1 MKNVKPPAQFEN
13 ASSITL
19 IDQTSLDPIRSGL
32 SIPREVMEIPL
43 NWQYIEVSSLDSGDN
58 QKPELELL
66 SSFFSSQPYQLP
78 VWLLDALRDCI
89 IIADQDGVIQC
100 INRSAQV
107 LTGWEHNPTEPV
119 SIQQILH
126 KDLFTQ
132 DSCQQYSLPEI
143 GSEFENKYSTTS
155 LQIGAQKILSIE
167 YSAFILYQGT
177 GTLLGFGLV
186 FRTALESDSLLDR
199 SLDTSLH
206 DPLTGLFNRSHF
218 DFLLNKTLVE
228 CKDTDQLHTLCY
240 IDIDWFKI
248 VNETCGISAGDM
260 LISQLSQLLSKRV
273 RNSDVLSRLG
283 ADQFA
288 IILYGYKLE
297 KALQVIDTIRQEIK
311 NLKFTWD
318 NKTIA
323 CTVSV
328 GVVMLDSLSCDS
340 SQVIGTASMACNIAK
355 SNGRDRVYVSCDS
368 DNRLD
373 VQRHEYN
380 LTFNIFNAL
389 ENNDF
394 VLFQQPIAD
403 LRSVE
408 VDSQNPKIH
417 SCEILLRLSHQGSLI
432 SPVKFI
438 PLAEKYGLMHL
449 LDRQVIRMCFAAI
462 SQSLDSPSTSSYEFC
477 QPELVSINLSG
488 SSLNDDSFY
497 DFILEQFSLFNV
509 LPKSICFEI
518 TESAAIKNLYS
529 TKLLITRLRDLGCS
543 FALDDF
549 GIGMSS
555 FEYLRNLPVNYLK
568 IDGSFVKEINVNHV
582 QCEIVESI
590 NRVAHVMGIKTI
602 AEYVENVDILSKLS
616 AIGVDY
622 VQGYYIAKP
631 MMLNKD
637 YLRFALGRCD

>member
-1 MKNVKPPAQFEN
+1 MKNAKPSEQFESE
-13 ASSITL
+13 SSITL
-19 IDQTSLDPIRSGL
+19 VDHTSPNPSRFSLAIQKEL
-32 SIPREVMEIPL
+32 MEIPFD
-43 NWQYIEVSSLDSGDN
+43 WQYIEVSSLNSRYKQN
-58 QKPELELL
+58 PELELL
-66 SSFFSSQPYQLP
+66 SSFFTSQPYQLP

-89 IIADQDGVIQC
+89 IIADQHGNVQC
-100 INRSAQV
+100 INQSARI
-107 LTGWEHNPTEPV
+107 LTGWEHTPAKPV
-119 SIQQILH
+119 SIQQIFH
-126 KDLFTQ
+126 KGLFSQ
-132 DSCQQYSLPEI
+132 DSCQQYSLPETDL
-143 GSEFENKYSTTS
+143 ELKNKCSIAN
-155 LQIGAQKILSIE
+155 LQIGDRQILPIE
-167 YSAFILYQGT
+167 YNAFILHQEC
-177 GTLLGFGLV
+177 GTLLGFVLV
-186 FRTALESDSLLDR
+186 FRAALENDHLLDR
-199 SLDTSLH
+199 SPDTSTRDL
-206 DPLTGLFNRSHF
+206 LTGLINRSHF

-260 LISQLSQLLSKRV
+260 LISQVSQLLSRRV
-273 RNSDVLSRLG
+273 RNSDVLSHLG

-288 IILYGYKLE
+288 IILYGCKLE

-311 NLKFTWD
+311 NLKFVWD
-318 NKTIA
+318 DKTIS

-328 GVVMLDSLSCDS
+328 GVVMLDSASGNS
-340 SQVIGTASMACNIAK
+340 SQVLGTASMACNIAK
-355 SNGRDRVYVSCDS
+355 SNGRDGVYISCDA
-368 DNRLD
+368 DKRLD
-373 VQRHEYN
+373 IQRHEYN

-403 LRSVE
+403 LQSVE
-408 VDSQNPKIH
+408 FDSHNPKIH

-432 SPVKFI
+432 SPVMFI

-449 LDRQVIRMCFAAI
+449 LDRQVIRMCFASISESRNYPAI
-462 SQSLDSPSTSSYEFC
+462 SSHEFH
-477 QPELVSINLSG
+477 QPELVSINISG
-488 SSLNDDSFY
+488 SSLNDDLFY
-497 DFILEQFSLFNV
+497 DFLLEQFSLFNV
-509 LPKSICFEI
+509 LPESICFEI